1 MLPGSKTTIKH
12 VCQLIERRF
21 RGHSI
26 IPCVIQGETE
36 EAPASGAS
44 VYQGTETKPTSQEP
58 DRPSEG
64 EKTSAAAPSA
74 QPRAP
79 DSLADYILKFIL
91 LICNLVFTAI
101 GLALLG
107 LGLWGLINKESFA
120 QERIGQLG
128 TDPMLV
134 FVMLG
139 LLLSLLCLT
148 GCVGALRENY
158 CLLRIFSAMVLTMVA
173 AQVLAAILAYS
184 LQDRIVGVLRS
195 GQLTAMVR
203 YQDDLDMRFITDEI
217 QTGLQCCGADN
228 YRDWEINM

>member
-1 MLPGSKTTIKH
+1 M
-12 VCQLIERRF
+12 
-21 RGHSI
+21 
-26 IPCVIQGETE
+26 
-36 EAPASGAS
+36 
-44 VYQGTETKPTSQEP
+44 
-58 DRPSEG
+58 
-64 EKTSAAAPSA
+64 
-74 QPRAP
+74 
-79 DSLADYILKFIL
+79 
-91 LICNLVFTAI
+91 FTAI

-134 FVMLG
+134 FVLLG

-195 GQLTAMVR
+195 GLLTAMVR